1 MYYNTGDTIVL
12 ISASGKSKNMVNA
25 ALWATK
31 NKANL
36 ITFTGF
42 NNKNPLK
49 KINKKGINFW
59 VKSRAYNHI
68 ELVHLYWLLSIVD
81 YLIGKNIYKVN

>member
-1 MYYNTGDTIVL
+1 MLHYGQQ
-12 ISASGKSKNMVNA
+12 
-25 ALWATK
+25 

-49 KINKKGINFW
+49 KLIKKELTSKLNC
-59 VKSRAYNHI
+59 AYNHI

>member
-1 MYYNTGDTIVL
+1 
-12 ISASGKSKNMVNA
+12 MVNA

-49 KINKKGINFW
+49 KLIKK
-59 VKSRAYNHI
+59 
-68 ELVHLYWLLSIVD
+68 ELTSS
-81 YLIGKNIYKVN
+81 

>member
-1 MYYNTGDTIVL
+1 
-12 ISASGKSKNMVNA
+12 MVNA

-49 KINKKGINFW
+49 KINKKGINFGL
-59 VKSRAYNHI
+59 N
-68 ELVHLYWLLSIVD
+68 LVPTIIL
-81 YLIGKNIYKVN
+81 N